1 MASMTKRTVIL
12 IICRV
17 FNYGVML
24 LSPMLLVRVFDIDA
38 YGQYREFMLYALLI
52 SGVIEFTINR
62 NLIYFIPK
70 YPQSERESVTHTT
83 FLILAASLV
92 GLSIT
97 YLFKGIIF
105 SHAHFDFVKPLILFT
120 FFFLNFDYYEN
131 YLLGKK
137 RTDYVLIFSS
147 VRIVIRTAA
156 LLVAAILSRDVMT
169 VIWTLIVVEIVKC
182 LFVALMLRGSLL
194 WRLDRGLLR
203 EQLRFIVPL
212 GVAAT
217 IALINNQLA
226 NLIISVKMGLAS
238 LALYSIGGQQ
248 VPVINIVR
256 ASVMDVLFPEM
267 AQLEDD
273 DRVHLWQR
281 ANVVFCFTV
290 FPVFVVFFF
299 YARTF
304 IETLFTKEYIAAVP
318 LFRIYLL
325 IMVLQCFEL
334 GTMLRA
340 INENKYSIYSGVFDM
355 AANIGLIL
363 LLFSSVGF
371 VLPAA
376 AFITGELIASIYLAV
391 KIMHFYKLPLRELF
405 LWRKLLIVTCC
416 SVLALPVLFAGAFV
430 PMNPVAKAVSFS
442 LVYLLTYFL
451 LIRRFK
457 IDEVSLL
464 VDKLVNLYRRVRV

>member
-1 MASMTKRTVIL
+1 MTKRTIIL

-24 LSPMLLVRVFDIDA
+24 LSPMLLVRIFDIHA
-38 YGQYREFMLYALLI
+38 YGQYREFMLYAMLV

-70 YPQSERESVTHTT
+70 YPRSERESLTHTT
-83 FLILAASLV
+83 FLILVATLA
-92 GLSIT
+92 GLCIT
-97 YLFKGIIF
+97 YLLRGIIL
-105 SHAHFDFVKPLILFT
+105 SHTHFDFIKPLILYV

-147 VRIVIRTAA
+147 IRIIIRTAA
-156 LLVAAILSRDVMT
+156 LLVAALLSHNVMT
-169 VIWTLIVVEIVKC
+169 VIQTLIAVEAVKC
-182 LFVALMLRGSLL
+182 LFVLFMLRGSLL
-194 WRLDRGLLR
+194 LRLDRGLFY

-226 NLIISVKMGLAS
+226 NLIISVKMGVES

-256 ASVMDVLFPEM
+256 SSVMDVLFPEM
-267 AQLEDD
+267 AQLSDG

-290 FPVFVVFFF
+290 FPIYVVFFY

-304 IETLFTKEYIAAVP
+304 IETLFTKDYLAAVP
-318 LFRIYLL
+318 LFRIYLT
-325 IMVLQCFEL
+325 IIVLQCFEV

-340 INENKYSIYSGVFDM
+340 INENKYSIYGGVLDV

-371 VLPAA
+371 VLPAV
-376 AFITGELIASIYLAV
+376 AFIIGEFIASAYLAV
-391 KIMHFYKLPLRELF
+391 KIMHFYRLPLSRLF
-405 LWRKLLIVTCC
+405 LWRKLMIITCC
-416 SVLALPVLFAGAFV
+416 AVLALPVLVAGSFV

-442 LVYLLTYFL
+442 LVYFLAYYLLM
-451 LIRRFK
+451 RRFK
-457 IDEVSLL
+457 IDEVGLL
-464 VDKLVNLYRRVRV
+464 IGKLMSVYRRVRA